1 MLDLMDITQVI
12 QQRLPEAVVR
22 GDRNASVKQL
32 RLRLAS
38 VKSIQRITKVPRWH
52 ELKVRYSLN
61 FIKVWSDFPP
71 ETEGIVNIQTM
82 KMVAAAKLKGFQ
94 TRMYE
99 V

>member
-38 VKSIQRITKVPRWH
+38 VKSIQRITKVPR
-52 ELKVRYSLN
+52 
-61 FIKVWSDFPP
+61 
-71 ETEGIVNIQTM
+71 
-82 KMVAAAKLKGFQ
+82 
-94 TRMYE
+94 
-99 V
+99 